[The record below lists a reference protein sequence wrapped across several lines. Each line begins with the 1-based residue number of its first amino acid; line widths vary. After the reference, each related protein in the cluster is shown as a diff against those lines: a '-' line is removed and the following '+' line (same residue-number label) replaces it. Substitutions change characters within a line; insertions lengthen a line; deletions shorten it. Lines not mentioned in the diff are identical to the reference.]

1 MAPRHPDW
9 RFVVRPHPRYDHAG
23 LYKLINCGLPREQHF
38 IVDGAD
44 TLESAVQA
52 VDVVVICNI
61 LTSAILEASLWGK
74 PVYVLSQ
81 SMIWYR
87 AAEWATERWPHVRSI
102 SELERE
108 LEEVFTEQDRYAE
121 RVSQTTAAA
130 KEYSKG
136 APTRAIPACLKLIYS
151 MKSRANAPS
160 ALAAST
166 R

>member
-23 LYKLINCGLPREQHF
+23 LYELINRELPRQQHF

-44 TLESAVQA
+44 TLGSTVRA
-52 VDVVVICNI
+52 VDAVVICNV
-61 LTSAILEASLWGK
+61 LTSAILETSLWGK
-74 PVYVLSQ
+74 PVFVLSQ

-102 SELERE
+102 GELERE
-108 LEEVFTEQDRYAE
+108 LEEVFTEQSRYKKRA
-121 RVSQTTAAA
+121 SQTRAAA
-130 KEYSKG
+130 KGYSKG
-136 APTRAIPACLKLIYS
+136 APARAIPACLELIYS
-151 MKSRANAPS
+151 MASRAKPPS